1 VLDSG
6 RPNAENERLELHS
19 RLISSGHRIPTIF
32 VTAYPDARVRDRA
45 MRVGCRGQTI
55 RQGRAVRLH
64 PRGPR
69 RPQFWIIT
77 TAVLER
83 RDDITLLG
91 GSALA
96 WPLTARAQQPAM
108 PVVGF
113 ISTGVAN
120 ASANRV
126 AAFRKGL
133 SEAGYAEGQNVMVEY
148 RWLEGHYDRLPAV
161 LADLVRRRV
170 AVIATPGSTEATLAA
185 KTATA
190 TIPIVFGVAEDPVR
204 LGIVA
209 SLARAGGNATGINFF
224 GVEIDAKRLGLMH
237 ELLPK
242 AIRFA
247 VLVNPANAA
256 NTQATSK
263 ALKEAAPALGL
274 DVLFFNASTPAEID
288 AAFAAFG
295 REGADAL
302 FIAGD
307 AFFHSRSVQ
316 FATLAV
322 RDRIPAS
329 YVTREMVE
337 AGLLM
342 SYGTIFPDTF
352 RQVGIYTGSI
362 LKGAKPADIPVL
374 QSAKFEFVLNLQT
387 ARSLNLDIPPM
398 LLARAD
404 EVIE

>member
-1 VLDSG
+1 MASHIG
-6 RPNAENERLELHS
+6 RRKFLA
-19 RLISSGHRIPTIF
+19 T
-32 VTAYPDARVRDRA
+32 
-45 MRVGCRGQTI
+45 
-55 RQGRAVRLH
+55 
-64 PRGPR
+64 
-69 RPQFWIIT
+69 
-77 TAVLER
+77 
-83 RDDITLLG
+83 LG
-91 GSALA
+91 GAAA
-96 WPLTARAQQPAM
+96 WPLAARAEQAAV

-113 ISTGVAN
+113 INLGVAD

-133 SEAGYAEGQNVMVEY
+133 SEAGYAEGQNVIVEY
-148 RWLEGHYDRLPAV
+148 HWLEGHYERLPAV

-170 AVIATPGSTEATLAA
+170 AVITTSGSAEAALAA

-190 TIPIVFGVAEDPVR
+190 TIPIVFGVPEDPVKM
-204 LGIVA
+204 GIVA
-209 SLARAGGNATGINFF
+209 SLARPGGNATGINFF
-224 GVEIDAKRLGLMH
+224 ALEIDAKRLGLMH

-242 AIRFA
+242 ATRYA

-256 NTQATSK
+256 STQGTSK
-263 ALKEAAPALGL
+263 AVKEAARALGL
-274 DVLFFNASTPAEID
+274 DALFFNAGTPAEID

-295 REGADAL
+295 RERADAL

-307 AFFHSRSVQ
+307 AFFFSRAVQ

-322 RDRIPAS
+322 RDRMPAS
-329 YVTREMVE
+329 YATREMVE

-342 SYGTIFPDTF
+342 SYGTIFLDML

-362 LKGAKPADIPVL
+362 LKGTKPADLPVL
-374 QSAKFEFVLNLQT
+374 QSTKFEFALNLQT

-404 EVIE
+404 AVIE